1 MMGILASRII
11 PRSLV
16 SAILRRSTISLS
28 SSAVPHLFDVASQR
42 PLDQLKFPSSCT
54 HGAWVL
60 EPDCLFCK
68 IANRELPADVIF
80 EDDDLLAFN
89 DISPQAPTHV
99 LIIPK
104 THIASV
110 NNLTEAEINLPGK
123 LVLRARA
130 LASEKGIAESGYR
143 LIMNCNSHGGQT
155 VYHLHLHLLGGR
167 QLTSLG

>member
-1 MMGILASRII
+1 M
-11 PRSLV
+11 
-16 SAILRRSTISLS
+16 
-28 SSAVPHLFDVASQR
+28 
-42 PLDQLKFPSSCT
+42 
-54 HGAWVL
+54 

-110 NNLTEAEINLPGK
+110 NN
-123 LVLRARA
+123 
-130 LASEKGIAESGYR
+130 
-143 LIMNCNSHGGQT
+143 
-155 VYHLHLHLLGGR
+155 
-167 QLTSLG
+167 